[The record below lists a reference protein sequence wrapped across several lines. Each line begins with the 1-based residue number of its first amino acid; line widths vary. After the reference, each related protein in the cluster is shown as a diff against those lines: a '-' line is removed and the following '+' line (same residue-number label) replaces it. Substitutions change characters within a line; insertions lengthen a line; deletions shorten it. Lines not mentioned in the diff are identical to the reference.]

1 MNNNNNYR
9 KFSVIL
15 SFSIL
20 IFNIA
25 AGQTSINDI
34 AVTSGD
40 SLSLKYIIDRVVTSY
55 PTVKLAEEAINN
67 ADARIGLARTGYNP
81 EIDLTA
87 AYSNIGPV
95 VK

>member
-55 PTVKLAEEAINN
+55 PTVKVAEEAINN
-67 ADARIGLARTGYNP
+67 ADF
-81 EIDLTA
+81 
-87 AYSNIGPV
+87 
-95 VK
+95 